1 MKTARWHG
9 VKDIRVEDIPEP
21 KPGKGE
27 VKIKVA
33 WAGICGSDLHEY
45 LAGPIFIPVDE
56 DHPLSHDKAPIT
68 MGHEYCGTVSEL
80 GEGVT
85 DVAVGDR
92 VAIEPIFACGTCPA
106 CLEGKYNLCDTL
118 GFVGLSGGHGGF
130 AAYSVVPARMVHKMP
145 DQLSMEQGALV
156 EPAAVA
162 LHAVRLSRIKAGDTA
177 AVFGAGPIGLLV
189 VESLRV
195 AGASEIHVVEPSE
208 LRRRKALDLGATS
221 AIDPTTQDAV
231 AAIRAATGGVHV
243 AFEVTGVPQV
253 LPNCIDAT
261 RHEGQ
266 VLVVSI
272 WESEASF
279 QPNSVVLKE
288 RQLQGTIAYRNVYPA
303 VMALMT
309 QGYFSADQ
317 MVTKRIPLDKI
328 VAEGFEALVAEKSQV
343 KILVEAPD

>member
-1 MKTARWHG
+1 M
-9 VKDIRVEDIPEP
+9 
-21 KPGKGE
+21 
-27 VKIKVA
+27 
-33 WAGICGSDLHEY
+33 
-45 LAGPIFIPVDE
+45 
-56 DHPLSHDKAPIT
+56 
-68 MGHEYCGTVSEL
+68 
-80 GEGVT
+80 
-85 DVAVGDR
+85 
-92 VAIEPIFACGTCPA
+92 
-106 CLEGKYNLCDTL
+106 
-118 GFVGLSGGHGGF
+118 
-130 AAYSVVPARMVHKMP
+130 
-145 DQLSMEQGALV
+145 
-156 EPAAVA
+156 
-162 LHAVRLSRIKAGDTA
+162 
-177 AVFGAGPIGLLV
+177 
-189 VESLRV
+189 
-195 AGASEIHVVEPSE
+195 
-208 LRRRKALDLGATS
+208 
-221 AIDPTTQDAV
+221 
-231 AAIRAATGGVHV
+231 